1 MCKNLGIVPSEYKD
15 LDFEPS
21 ELIFYKK
28 GSTFEECV
36 RYVTF
41 PLSFIPPAE
50 RPDINDPVFSN
61 LPRPFAAE
69 LHTVIKRYEEIVDE
83 SVAFGMRAIAN
94 LNYLRHTTYQLAD
107 YMLSGYDVGEIFR
120 AQRNLFALKSYLFLQ
135 DTEYK
140 ALPTRYWDFLSSID
154 SIDVP
159 QKSIFSYV
167 PKSYPFSFEYNNLI
181 PTLVIPALEDHMP
194 ITAESASCF
203 NFHVYNTTSDP
214 QRTPVNETEERAD
227 KDAYFTA
234 PFLNRRPDDLCVE
247 EYPMDAATLEYTQR
261 KMNYAYNISSARIYS
276 IHNLWQYCRAT
287 LDFAAMQRIRLR
299 KCACCGKYFIIPTH
313 ASKRKCCST
322 ACSDIITKKSRKLLE
337 EPDKIY
343 KRIDS
348 MLQERIRSYKPK
360 PGMPL
365 ENYEDMENLVRF
377 REERSSM
384 RRHYKRREISKEDYV
399 DWLTAQ
405 HKKYIR
411 QPKNLGKK

>member
-1 MCKNLGIVPSEYKD
+1 MYKD
-15 LDFEPS
+15 LDIYTS
-21 ELIFYKK
+21 DLIFYKK
-28 GSTFEECV
+28 GNTFEECV
-36 RYVTF
+36 RYQPF
-41 PLSFIPPAE
+41 RLINSAPAE
-50 RPDINDPVFSN
+50 RPDINDPIFSN
-61 LPRPFAAE
+61 EPRPFAAE
-69 LHTVIKRYEEIVDE
+69 LHAVLKRYEEIVDE
-83 SVAFGMRAIAN
+83 SVDFGMRAITN
-94 LNYLRHTTYQLAD
+94 LNYLRHTTYQIADHMLA
-107 YMLSGYDVGEIFR
+107 GYDVGEIFR
-120 AQRNLFALKSYLFLQ
+120 AQRNLFAVKNYLSLQ

-140 ALPTRYWDFLSSID
+140 TLPTRYWDFLNSID

-159 QKSIFSYV
+159 QKSMFSYV
-167 PKSYPFSFEYNNLI
+167 PMSVPFSFEYNDLI
-181 PTLVIPALEDHMP
+181 STLVIPAFEDYMP

-227 KDAYFTA
+227 KDAYFTVSF
-234 PFLNRRPDDLCVE
+234 PNLPPDDLCVE
-247 EYPMDAATLEYTQR
+247 EYPIDVATLEYTQR
-261 KMNYAYNISSARIYS
+261 KMNYSYNISSARIYS
-276 IHNLWQYCRAT
+276 INNLWQYCRAT

-322 ACSDIITKKSRKLLE
+322 ACSDIITKKDRKLLE

-411 QPKNLGKK
+411 QPKNPEKK

>member
-1 MCKNLGIVPSEYKD
+1 MYKD
-15 LDFEPS
+15 LDIYTS
-21 ELIFYKK
+21 DLIFYKK
-28 GSTFEECV
+28 GNTFEECV
-36 RYVTF
+36 RYQPF
-41 PLSFIPPAE
+41 QLINSAPAE
-50 RPDINDPVFSN
+50 RPDINDPIFSN
-61 LPRPFAAE
+61 EPRPFAAE
-69 LHTVIKRYEEIVDE
+69 LHTVLKRYEEIVDE
-83 SVAFGMRAIAN
+83 SVDFGMRAITN
-94 LNYLRHTTYQLAD
+94 LNYLRHTTYQIADHMLA
-107 YMLSGYDVGEIFR
+107 GYDVGEIFR
-120 AQRNLFALKSYLFLQ
+120 AQRNLFAVKNYLSLQ

-140 ALPTRYWDFLSSID
+140 TLPTRYWDFLNSID

-159 QKSIFSYV
+159 QKSMFSYV
-167 PKSYPFSFEYNNLI
+167 PMSVPFSFEYNDLI
-181 PTLVIPALEDHMP
+181 PTLVIPAFEDYMP

-234 PFLNRRPDDLCVE
+234 SFPNLPPNDLCDE
-247 EYPMDAATLEYTQR
+247 EYPIDVATLEYTQR
-261 KMNYAYNISSARIYS
+261 KMNYSYNISSARIYS
-276 IHNLWQYCRAT
+276 INNLWQYCRAT

-313 ASKRKCCST
+313 SSKRKCCST

-343 KRIDS
+343 KRVDS
-348 MLQERIRSYKPK
+348 MLQERIKSYKPK

-365 ENYEDMENLVRF
+365 ENYEDMENLARF

-384 RRHYKRREISKEDYV
+384 RRHYKRREISMEEYI
-399 DWLTAQ
+399 DWLTEQ

>member
-1 MCKNLGIVPSEYKD
+1 MYKD
-15 LDFEPS
+15 LDIYTS
-21 ELIFYKK
+21 DLIFYKK
-28 GSTFEECV
+28 GNTFEECV
-36 RYVTF
+36 RYQPF
-41 PLSFIPPAE
+41 QLINSAPAE
-50 RPDINDPVFSN
+50 RPDINDPIFSN
-61 LPRPFAAE
+61 EPRPFAAE
-69 LHTVIKRYEEIVDE
+69 LHTVLKRYEEIVDE
-83 SVAFGMRAIAN
+83 SVDFGMRAITN
-94 LNYLRHTTYQLAD
+94 LNYLRHTTYQIADHMLA
-107 YMLSGYDVGEIFR
+107 GYDVGEIFR
-120 AQRNLFALKSYLFLQ
+120 AQRNLFAVKNYLSLQ

-140 ALPTRYWDFLSSID
+140 TLPTRYWDFLNSID

-159 QKSIFSYV
+159 QKSMFSYV
-167 PKSYPFSFEYNNLI
+167 PMSVPFSFEYNDLI
-181 PTLVIPALEDHMP
+181 PTLVIPAFEDYMP

-234 PFLNRRPDDLCVE
+234 SFPNLPPNDLCDE
-247 EYPMDAATLEYTQR
+247 EYPIDVATLEYTQR
-261 KMNYAYNISSARIYS
+261 KMNYSYNISSARIYS
-276 IHNLWQYCRAT
+276 INNLWQYCRAT

-313 ASKRKCCST
+313 SSKRKCCST

-343 KRIDS
+343 KRVDS

-365 ENYEDMENLVRF
+365 ENYEDMENLARF

-384 RRHYKRREISKEDYV
+384 RRHYKRREISMEEYI
-399 DWLTAQ
+399 DWLTEQ